1 MSKESKKYIVTGGA
15 GFIGSHLL
23 DALIGRGD
31 SVFVIDNLS
40 SGSRS
45 NVNPKAELIEGDV
58 RDALFIEKTIADIKP
73 DGIFHMAAIVSVQF
87 SIEHPEETF
96 EINVTGT
103 KNVYEA
109 AGGVRIIFSSSSAV
123 YGDVPADAISE
134 NAPLNPKS
142 PYGEHKKTGE
152 QYATVS
158 LRYFNVFGSRQRG
171 DSAYAGV
178 IARFLKMNQSG
189 KPLTVFGDGLQT
201 RDFVHV
207 SDVVAANIAAMD
219 ALIVSGEAINVGSGI
234 ATSVQQI
241 AEIFAEK
248 SPLGRNA
255 IQYLPPRIE
264 PKNSLADISKAQ
276 KLLKW
281 SPKVT
286 LKQGIALL
294 CDMH

>member
-1 MSKESKKYIVTGGA
+1 
-15 GFIGSHLL
+15 
-23 DALIGRGD
+23 
-31 SVFVIDNLS
+31 
-40 SGSRS
+40 
-45 NVNPKAELIEGDV
+45 LIEGDV